1 MEDDAACHP
10 EEADNHTGDGS
21 EPEPT
26 PWMPAGWIYVGDG
39 FARPDPQHPT
49 YYPAEHFRRREAL
62 DFARLADDPSMNQ
75 TLADLH
81 DRLSIDQAAAY
92 FLTDPPPP
100 APQALAI
107 YSSLSSAIA
116 LRVFDAT
123 ETPHP
128 LGIPRRTCANYL
140 MNRLLTRAVLR
151 LDDIDEIDASIGGP
165 GEPVELLYNPSS
177 ETTSVGLEPG
187 QFILRFTH
195 ASPTDRGA
203 YDDLIK
209 ATQDALGYAALR
221 DAGGRARKERVAL
234 AVARLRLL
242 EPSLTYRRIGARVGL
257 ANPGTERIRQLNKE
271 GIAGWKQRYGPSWE
285 ERLRKEAAQ
294 ENPKTP
300 KST

>member
-1 MEDDAACHP
+1 MEDDAARHP
-10 EEADNHTGDGS
+10 GEADNHPGD
-21 EPEPT
+21 EPEPDPT
-26 PWMPAGWIYVGDG
+26 PEMPAGWIYVGDG

-49 YYPAEHFRRREAL
+49 YPAEHFRRREAL
-62 DFARLADDPSMNQ
+62 DFARLANDPGINQ

-100 APQALAI
+100 APQALTI

-116 LRVFDAT
+116 LSVFDAT

-151 LDDIDEIDASIGGP
+151 PDDLDEIGAAIGGP

-177 ETTSVGLEPG
+177 ETTWVGLEPG

-195 ASPTDRGA
+195 ASPADRGA
-203 YDDLIK
+203 YDDLIE
-209 ATQDALGYAALR
+209 ATQDTLGYAALR
-221 DAGGRARKERVAL
+221 DAGGRARNERVAL

-242 EPSLTYRRIGARVGL
+242 EPSLTAPRIGARVRL
-257 ANPGTERIRQLNKE
+257 KNPTRERIRQLNVE
-271 GIAGWKQRYGPSWE
+271 GKALYEQRYGPNWR
-285 ERLRKEAAQ
+285 ERVRKEAAQ